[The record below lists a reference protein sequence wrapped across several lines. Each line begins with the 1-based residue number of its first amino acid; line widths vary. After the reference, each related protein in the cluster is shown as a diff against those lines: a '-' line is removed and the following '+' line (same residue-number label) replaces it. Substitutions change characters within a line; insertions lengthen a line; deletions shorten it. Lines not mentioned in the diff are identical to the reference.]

1 MLQLF
6 ALFLLLDWTG
16 YREETLYIGLLD
28 YEKAFDFVNRYRL
41 INDLVDNGADRDLV
55 KNIFNMY
62 SETFYVPKIND
73 NRLGDEI
80 RTMYGVTQ
88 GKTSSCDI
96 FSFHNSDMPLCF
108 KTILRAMSICY
119 NWQMTLSHR
128 LGHWILLPINLNV
141 YLTIRIRNTLK

>member
-62 SETFYVPKIND
+62 SETFYVPKIDD

-80 RTMYGVTQ
+80 RTM
-88 GKTSSCDI
+88 
-96 FSFHNSDMPLCF
+96 
-108 KTILRAMSICY
+108 
-119 NWQMTLSHR
+119 
-128 LGHWILLPINLNV
+128 
-141 YLTIRIRNTLK
+141 